1 MMKVAFSQW
10 ENRIAPVFDTARQ
23 IRLVEVDSGE
33 VVGETQEILPYELP
47 VQNVL
52 RLVELT
58 VGTLV
63 CGAISRPLREL
74 VTAYGIRVIPFVA
87 GELKEVVEAWLRGGL
102 RGADFAMPGCFER
115 GRHRVRGKRHVEGEE
130 HLPTGKIYGVRGPG
144 RGYGQGR
151 DGRNSGRRGGVG
163 HAGIGGVCVCPV
175 CGQRQPNGRGTPCVD
190 RRCPRCGAAMILE

>member
-23 IRLVEVDSGE
+23 IHLVEVDSGE
-33 VVGETQEILPYELP
+33 IIGETQEILPYELP

-52 RLVELT
+52 RLVELA

-63 CGAISRPLREL
+63 CGAISRPLQEL

-87 GELKEVVEAWLRGGL
+87 GELRAVVEAWLRGDL
-102 RGADFAMPGCFER
+102 CSADFAMPGCFGR
-115 GRHRVRGKRHVEGEE
+115 GRHRMRGKRHVEGEE
-130 HLPTGKIYGVRGPG
+130 HLGKIYGRGPG

-151 DGRNSGRRGGVG
+151 GGRRSGRLGGVG
-163 HAGIGGVCVCPV
+163 NVGVGGGCVCPV
-175 CGQRQPNGRGTPCVD
+175 CGQRLPNKGGTPCVE
-190 RRCPRCGAAMILE
+190 RRCPLCGAAMIRE